1 MPSAKPA
8 FYPKR
13 AVNPQFVDQMEGQR
27 IDAELR
33 QRLSERAYALYM
45 ESGRQDGNDQ
55 KNWLQSKS
63 EIVQGLEMRKSGTWV
78 ALTASMPGALPD
90 SIRVYVDTNRVVVR
104 AEGIADSSRTGSSG
118 HDTTMFLTADLD
130 VELDP
135 PTATASFKDQT
146 LNLMVK
152 KRRSVSTTAS

>member
-8 FYPKR
+8 CYPKR
-13 AVNPQFVDQMEGQR
+13 PVNPQFVDQMEGQR

-33 QRLSERAYALYM
+33 RRLSERAYALYE

-55 KNWLQSKS
+55 KNWLQAKS
-63 EIVQGLEMRKSGTWV
+63 EIVHGLETRKSGTWV
-78 ALTASMPGALPD
+78 ALTSSLPEASPD
-90 SIRVYVDTNRVVVR
+90 TIRVYVDTNRVVVR
-104 AEGIADSSRTGSSG
+104 AEKIADSPRTGSFG
-118 HDTTMFLTADLD
+118 HDATMFLTADLD

-152 KRRSVSTTAS
+152 KQRSVSTTGS